1 MQTLEIS
8 FLQIFYIL
16 WHERQRRQPAAS
28 SDCNVQNNC
37 RMEKTHEPSGKLSL
51 FSFEKL
57 HENMGLERGGSILR
71 IVACRKKIRQKQ
83 LSERMHVKRSEV
95 PVKSLRLTRFNGV
108 NFTTWTL
115 FFCLKKHLVETT
127 RKFPSVSKQ
136 FPAVT
141 PSVSSLRYKRNCER
155 TFTNPRRWR
164 RWVCYY
170 VGSLSISCSFRG
182 FRRSLYLWT
191 FRIHTRGLA
200 KQQISHESDKQTS
213 AEKKIEITE
222 NSGEV
227 VVVHTPATQ
236 LNNKAYGEVCSHSWG
251 SASLNGVRIWTVAAI
266 SPSLSVAII
275 CSCWWWII
283 TFVAQLNVRC

>member
-51 FSFEKL
+51 FTFEKL
-57 HENMGLERGGSILR
+57 HENMGLERGGSILT

-115 FFCLKKHLVETT
+115 FFFCLKK
-127 RKFPSVSKQ
+127 
-136 FPAVT
+136 
-141 PSVSSLRYKRNCER
+141 SSCQN
-155 TFTNPRRWR
+155 
-164 RWVCYY
+164 
-170 VGSLSISCSFRG
+170 
-182 FRRSLYLWT
+182 
-191 FRIHTRGLA
+191 H
-200 KQQISHESDKQTS
+200 QQISLSVKTFS
-213 AEKKIEITE
+213 
-222 NSGEV
+222 
-227 VVVHTPATQ
+227 
-236 LNNKAYGEVCSHSWG
+236 CSHAVG
-251 SASLNGVRIWTVAAI
+251 FKFKVQ
-266 SPSLSVAII
+266 
-275 CSCWWWII
+275 
-283 TFVAQLNVRC
+283 AQLRADLHKPTTMATLSLLLCWFAFNFMLVSRIPPELVFVNFQNPHKGSRKTTNQTRVRQTD